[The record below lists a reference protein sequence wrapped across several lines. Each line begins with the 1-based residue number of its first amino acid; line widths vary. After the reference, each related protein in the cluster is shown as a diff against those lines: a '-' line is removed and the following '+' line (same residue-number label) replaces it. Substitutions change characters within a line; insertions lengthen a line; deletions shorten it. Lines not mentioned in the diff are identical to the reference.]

1 MNFPNSNIYHK
12 QRHLIIGPLFLF
24 FVLLTGYHAW
34 SQQVVGGTAIIRGTV
49 FDKVTK
55 EPVVKASVTISSKK
69 QGTGIQGSN
78 VQGNGTTTDV
88 HGVFSIQATSGDEL
102 RVSCIDY
109 QEQIIPISNIRL
121 TNNRLTIAMV
131 PLQNKLQELIV
142 TGNRTVQ
149 RRTEAPVSITTINTQ
164 TIADTRANQMDQLLN
179 KVAGV
184 FMVDLG
190 NEQHEMS
197 IRQPMTTQSL
207 FLYLEDGIPIRT
219 TGIYNHNALLE
230 MNMTA
235 IRQMEIIRGPA
246 SALYGAEA
254 IGGAVNIITQA
265 PPAIPGG
272 YLSLQG
278 NNNGYKR
285 VDAQA
290 GGSVGK
296 WGILA
301 SGYYANRT
309 NGPIEYSDYHKTA
322 VTLRAD
328 YQVNERVVWTN
339 TLTYVDYY
347 SDMYGS
353 LDSAH
358 FAQKNYNTPYSF
370 TYRKVNSF
378 RVKSQLNYRWNGQSE
393 TQIAL
398 AYRNNSIKQ
407 NPSYYISNDR
417 TNPLLANGQV
427 NNSSFNSY
435 LLVAQHQQKFHWLD
449 SKLIAGISADISPSS
464 YAANYIRIQRD
475 AKGDYGTYAKTD
487 SLLSNYATDITNIAS
502 YLNYEMS
509 PAKGL
514 KFVAAL
520 RYDLYHYNFR
530 NYLPSSASTA
540 SPDTKNDFKRLT
552 PKIGLTYNYKAVG
565 GYVNYSQGYVPPQVT
580 ELYNGVKVPFLKPQ
594 TFFNYEIGGWLSLL
608 KNKLYADWSLYLL
621 EGTNQIISVR
631 QNDGTFINTNAG
643 KTRHKGVEYGLTWK
657 PSAEWSLRVSATDA
671 DHSFIVQYENNQDYS
686 GNQMSAAPHF
696 IANAE
701 FTWKPVFI
709 KGFRIG
715 MEWQHL
721 GKYWMDNANTRQYS
735 GFNIFNIR
743 AGYKFKQVEI
753 WSNTLN
759 AFNKY
764 YASLATKSAYG
775 YSYNLGDP
783 AEYTVGVAW
792 HFGKQ

>member
-1 MNFPNSNIYHK
+1 MSSLYRSIFFSL
-12 QRHLIIGPLFLF
+12 LIISLFA
-24 FVLLTGYHAW
+24 GNPAW
-34 SQQVVGGTAIIRGTV
+34 SQQVIHGTV

-55 EPVVKASVTISSKK
+55 EAVAMASVTIKLK
-69 QGTGIQGSN
+69 N
-78 VQGNGTTTDV
+78 NGTIPGAAEPSGASGVSAAGGAGIGTSTGTYTNV
-88 HGVFSIQATSGDEL
+88 HGAFSIRVRPGNEL
-102 RVSCIDY
+102 VISCINY
-109 QEQIIPISNIRL
+109 QEQTVS
-121 TNNRLTIAMV
+121 TSVDRLTIALV
-131 PLQNKLQELIV
+131 PQNNKLQELIV
-142 TGNRTVQ
+142 SGNRTVQ
-149 RRTEAPVSITTINTQ
+149 KRTEAPVSISTINAQ
-164 TIADTRANQMDQLLN
+164 TITETKANQLDQLLD

-197 IRQPMTTQSL
+197 IRQPMSTQSL
-207 FLYLEDGIPIRT
+207 FLYLEDGLPIRT

-272 YLSLQG
+272 FLSVQG

-290 GGSVGK
+290 GGSLGK

-322 VTLRAD
+322 LTLRAD
-328 YQVNERVVWTN
+328 YQVNERAVWTN
-339 TLTYVDYY
+339 TLAYVDYY

-370 TYRKVNSF
+370 TYRKVNAL
-378 RVKSQLNYRWNGQSE
+378 RIKSQLNYRWNSRSE
-393 TQIAL
+393 TQLAI
-398 AYRNNSIKQ
+398 AYRNNSTKQ
-407 NPSYYISNDR
+407 NPSYYIANDR
-417 TNPLLANGQV
+417 TNPLLANGQI
-427 NNSSFNSY
+427 NNSSFHSY
-435 LLVAQHQQKFHWLD
+435 LLVAQHQQKLNWLD
-449 SKLIAGISADISPSS
+449 SKLIAGISTDISPST
-464 YAANYIRIQRD
+464 YNAAYIRIQRD
-475 AKGDYGTYAKTD
+475 AKGNYLSYAKTD
-487 SLLSNYATDITNIAS
+487 SLLSNYATGINNIAS
-502 YLNYEMS
+502 YLNFELS

-514 KFVAAL
+514 KLVSAL

-530 NYLPSSASTA
+530 NYLPTSSSTA

-552 PKIGLTYNYKAVG
+552 PKIGLTYNYNGVG

-608 KNKLYADWSLYLL
+608 KNKLYVDWSLYLL

-643 KTRHKGVEYGLTWK
+643 KTRHKGIEYGLTWK
-657 PSAEWSLRVSATDA
+657 PSGEWTFRLSASNA
-671 DHSFIVQYENNQDYS
+671 DHTFIVQYENNKDYS

-701 FTWKPVFI
+701 LTWRPVFV

-721 GKYWMDNANTRQYS
+721 GKYWMDNANTRQYD
-735 GFNIFNIR
+735 GFDIFNIR
-743 AGYKFKQVEI
+743 AGYKIKQVEI
-753 WSNTLN
+753 WANGLN

-764 YASLATKSAYG
+764 YASLASKSAYG
-775 YSYNLGDP
+775 YSYNLGNP
-783 AEYTVGVAW
+783 AECTVGVAW